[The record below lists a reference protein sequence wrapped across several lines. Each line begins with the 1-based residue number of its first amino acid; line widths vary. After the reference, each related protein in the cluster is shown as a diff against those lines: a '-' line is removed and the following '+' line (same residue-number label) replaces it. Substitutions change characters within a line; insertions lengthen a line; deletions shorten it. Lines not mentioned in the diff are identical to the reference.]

1 MLFQRQVNST
11 SALTVNGLEVN
22 WVQPLDFVLGRIG
35 LNGFGISA
43 NLTVIDQRGSGQAF
57 TSATSTPAVALGVAP
72 HTYNGTLYYD
82 NQIVSARL
90 SGTFTKGSQTDVT
103 NQNGIADA
111 ALFGDDYKQWD
122 FSSSVDLSKL
132 FHFETDIQATLDVIN
147 IFESKQRSYSS
158 SKMPRSPSTARVGS
172 TSWASAA
179 ASEGTA
185 TVGRAAPV
193 SCQR

>member
-1 MLFQRQVNST
+1 
-11 SALTVNGLEVN
+11 
-22 WVQPLDFVLGRIG
+22 VLGRIG

-82 NQIVSARL
+82 NTIVSARL

-122 FSSSVDLSKL
+122 FSSSLDLSKL
-132 FHFETDIQATLDVIN
+132 FNFQTDIQATVDVIN
-147 IFESKQRSYSS
+147 IFESKQRSYFQFEDATFTQYN
-158 SKMPRSPSTARVGS
+158 PGRQYIVG
-172 TSWASAA
+172 
-179 ASEGTA
+179 
-185 TVGRAAPV
+185 VRGRF
-193 SCQR
+193 